1 MPQNISF
8 SKMQSWKLKKLTE
21 SSYNMDR
28 IPVSTIELIC
38 LGSSFAFSGLFCY
51 LYRKKR
57 ATVQVLKEAPKF
69 QINKQ
74 LVEFL
79 NATPGNCVEYAVVEG
94 ITRPVGESLR
104 SHYQDDCTGVM
115 QRLILKEHKLIWN
128 NLARSWNDSERIIHQ
143 KENVVPF
150 DLISPEGGKSAIR
163 VINPLEAS
171 GLQFETVYERF
182 HQAAQGFTDIIGH
195 YLSGEKP
202 KGFLETEEIV
212 RVGATLT
219 GIGELVLDSDK
230 IIKLQPPKDGLEYFL
245 STLDLPSIL
254 KQQESSV
261 KLWKVLM
268 TICTL
273 TGIAVVM
280 VVLRRMYHEF
290 SEKQELEEMRKS
302 YERFNESRRKPGSTA
317 DDEIPENACV
327 ICLSKPRECV
337 FLTCGH
343 VCCCYDC
350 HRALPSPICPI
361 CRSCIVRVVP
371 LYQA

>member
-1 MPQNISF
+1 MYIIKTCCHLSNVNSCF
-8 SKMQSWKLKKLTE
+8 R
-21 SSYNMDR
+21 NR
-28 IPVSTIELIC
+28 
-38 LGSSFAFSGLFCY
+38 
-51 LYRKKR
+51 
-57 ATVQVLKEAPKF
+57 
-69 QINKQ
+69 
-74 LVEFL
+74 
-79 NATPGNCVEYAVVEG
+79 
-94 ITRPVGESLR
+94 
-104 SHYQDDCTGVM
+104 
-115 QRLILKEHKLIWN
+115 
-128 NLARSWNDSERIIHQ
+128 NDSERIIHQ
-143 KENVVPF
+143 RVNVVPF
-150 DLISPEGGKSAIR
+150 DLISPEGGKSSIR

-171 GLQFETVYERF
+171 GPQFETVYERF
-182 HQAAQGFTDIIGH
+182 HQATQGFTDIIGH

-230 IIKLQPPKDGLEYFL
+230 IVKLQPPKAGLEYFL
-245 STLDLPSIL
+245 STLDFPSIL

-261 KLWKVLM
+261 KLWKMFM

-273 TGIAVVM
+273 TGIALIL

-290 SEKQELEEMRKS
+290 SEKQEQEELRRS
-302 YERFNESRRKPGSTA
+302 YKRFNESRGIPGSTA
-317 DDEIPENACV
+317 DGDEIPENACV

-361 CRSCIVRVVP
+361 CRSYITRIVP

>member
-1 MPQNISF
+1 MLRHCLIIAASC
-8 SKMQSWKLKKLTE
+8 
-21 SSYNMDR
+21 NMDR
-28 IPVSTIELIC
+28 IPVSTVELIC
-38 LGSSFAFSGLFCY
+38 LGSSFAFSGLFYY
-51 LYRKKR
+51 LYRRKR
-57 ATVQVLKEAPKF
+57 TTVEVLKEAPQF

-79 NATPGNCVEYAVVEG
+79 KATPGKCVQYAVVEG
-94 ITRPVGESLR
+94 ITRPVGERLR

-128 NLARSWNDSERIIHQ
+128 NLARSWSDSERIIH
-143 KENVVPF
+143 ERVNVVPF
-150 DLISPEGGKSAIR
+150 DLISPEGGKCAVR

-171 GLQFETVYERF
+171 GPQFETIYERF
-182 HQAAQGFTDIIGH
+182 HQATQGFTDIIGH

-245 STLDLPSIL
+245 STMDFPSIL

-261 KLWKVLM
+261 KLWKVFT

-273 TGIAVVM
+273 TGVAVIM
-280 VVLRRMYHEF
+280 VVLHRMYREF
-290 SEKQELEEMRKS
+290 NEKQEREEMRKS
-302 YERFNESRRKPGSTA
+302 YERFKESRHAAGVTSVGDE
-317 DDEIPENACV
+317 DDIPANACV

-350 HRALPSPICPI
+350 HRALPTPICPI
-361 CRSCIVRVVP
+361 CRSSIVRIVP

>member
-1 MPQNISF
+1 
-8 SKMQSWKLKKLTE
+8 
-21 SSYNMDR
+21 MDR
-28 IPVSTIELIC
+28 IPVSTVELIC
-38 LGSSFAFSGLFCY
+38 LGSSFAFSGLFYY
-51 LYRKKR
+51 LYRKKK
-57 ATVQVLKEAPKF
+57 ASVEVLKEAPQF

-79 NATPGNCVEYAVVEG
+79 NGTPGKCVQYAVVEG

-104 SHYQDDCTGVM
+104 SHYHDDCTGVM

-128 NLARSWNDSERIIHQ
+128 NLARSWSDSEQIIH
-143 KENVVPF
+143 ERVNVVPF
-150 DLISPEGGKSAIR
+150 DLISPEGGRSSIR

-171 GLQFETVYERF
+171 GPQFETVYERF

-202 KGFLETEEIV
+202 KGLLETEEIV
-212 RVGATLT
+212 RVGAALT

-245 STLDLPSIL
+245 STLDFRSIV

-261 KLWKVLM
+261 KLWKIFM
-268 TICTL
+268 TISTL
-273 TGIAVVM
+273 TGIAVIM
-280 VVLRRMYHEF
+280 VVLRRMYHAF
-290 SEKQELEEMRKS
+290 NEKQEQEEMRRS
-302 YERFNESRRKPGSTA
+302 YERFNESRRVSGMTGG
-317 DDEIPENACV
+317 DDETPENACV

-350 HRALPSPICPI
+350 QRALPTPTCPI